1 MARPQFVPTDEQRN
15 IVKALSAYGMKQE
28 GIILMLHLRSTKT
41 LRKYFRE
48 ELLLG
53 DIEGVAQVAKTHQQM
68 AKSGKHPTVT
78 IDFMKRRPRW
88 LETPP
93 SETLPAADRDFVII
107 IDKDKDKDKDKK
119 AA

>member
-1 MARPQFVPTDEQRN
+1 MARPKFVPTDEQRN